1 MHDAARKI
9 LSHIVNEP
17 QKIHRRGMISLI
29 GDNTDDG
36 VRNTAHLVTNL
47 RDGSTLHFRAK
58 QSGQRFAEFRGLPG
72 IGQELIPAGHETPV
86 NPRSIH
92 AECGPLLRRDILQ
105 EISLRVTDGGIVGLV
120 AKTGFKED
128 FSKQGNLKS
137 LKSRERTG
145 IHIML
150 HEALGND
157 HITDAQAGIHCAGD
171 TCKNDVSH
179 AKAFQQ
185 KERGDRRGHLSY
197 ARKHEHDFLSGP
209 SAFEKCPHSSFHG
222 AAYGHRSRHQSDLV
236 RHGSENSEFHP
247 RGNASCARSRANCAA
262 TSSLSDRAIHKLL
275 VAFFQ
280 DLQARLD
287 ESTIDA
293 VVITHGTDTLE
304 ETAFFL
310 HLVLTSD
317 KPVVMTAAM
326 RPATALSADGPMNLY
341 QALSVA
347 ATPAAR
353 GRGVLVVVA
362 DRIWSARDVAKRHT
376 QAIDALGDTDSG
388 PLGWAHPPRF
398 SSAPDSR
405 LAGRIPL
412 ATLQMDGKA
421 SLPNVEI
428 LFVAAGSSP
437 DLITAACAFARGLV
451 FALPGNGSVP
461 QRLAPALEAC
471 RRQGVTVVRASRTG
485 AGPVAP
491 LSDALA
497 GPLLCAGQLSP
508 AKARIALMLALAQ
521 GRLELFEEIAA

>member
-1 MHDAARKI
+1 M
-9 LSHIVNEP
+9 
-17 QKIHRRGMISLI
+17 RGREAEGRTLPRIAVI
-29 GDNTDDG
+29 ATGGTIAG
-36 VRNTAHLVTNL
+36 VSTTESDTA
-47 RDGSTLHFRAK
+47 SY
-58 QSGQRFAEFRGLPG
+58 
-72 IGQELIPAGHETPV
+72 
-86 NPRSIH
+86 
-92 AECGPLLRRDILQ
+92 
-105 EISLRVTDGGIVGLV
+105 
-120 AKTGFKED
+120 
-128 FSKQGNLKS
+128 
-137 LKSRERTG
+137 
-145 IHIML
+145 
-150 HEALGND
+150 
-157 HITDAQAGIHCAGD
+157 QAGALPITQLLAGVPQLG
-171 TCKNDVSH
+171 TLADVVAEQPFSEDSKDLTPEH
-179 AKAFQQ
+179 WLILA
-185 KERGDRRGHLSY
+185 RR
-197 ARKHEHDFLSGP
+197 
-209 SAFEKCPHSSFHG
+209 
-222 AAYGHRSRHQSDLV
+222 V
-236 RHGSENSEFHP
+236 
-247 RGNASCARSRANCAA
+247 
-262 TSSLSDRAIHKLL
+262 
-275 VAFFQ
+275 
-280 DLQARLD
+280 QARLN

-310 HLVLTSD
+310 HLVLTSN

-347 ATPAAR
+347 ASPAAR

-398 SSAPDSR
+398 SSGPDSR

-521 GRLELFEEIAA
+521 GRVELFEEIAA